1 MTKRPIFFLC
11 ILILGSTA
19 LFAQKEEISKITITG
34 YVTDTLSGRGIE
46 YPTVALFNDS
56 LRLIKAVAGGV
67 DGKFTIDAPRP
78 GKYILSASMLG
89 YTNSKNELVVE
100 KGSGK
105 IDVGKVYIKEGLQIA
120 EVTVTAVKP
129 LIKNEPD
136 KLTYNIDADPQAAN
150 SAVVDIL
157 RKVPMLSV
165 DGDDNVRLNGETN
178 FKVLVNGRSSGMMV
192 KNFKDAIKSMPASSI
207 KSVEVITNP
216 PVKYDAEGI
225 GGIINI
231 ITNRK
236 PLGGYNGSLNAGANT
251 RGGYNAGG
259 YISAQ
264 LGKFALSTNYYQG
277 LFKMKGSILT
287 NESENFVNDEFRFSN
302 SSGGSNSSS
311 QFSSLGVE
319 ASYEID
325 SLNLITLSGWGYVG
339 NSTNTGTTVFSAYNI
354 NNILT
359 RKYSNISESV
369 NGFGTGSGVLS
380 YQKTFKKP
388 DQNLTFSYSIDWNP
402 MLTEVTN
409 TIDPELNY
417 SGYEQHSKNNAYGV
431 EHTVQADYYN
441 PVTKKHFFET
451 GLKYILRTNTS
462 DTKVERYDYNL
473 EQWYEDNSR
482 VNDLNYNQHIG
493 SFYGGYVFKHK
504 SMTAKGG
511 FRAEYTLNDGVS
523 VSSDGETPFTNK
535 QFDVVPYVNF
545 SFMLKKGHMISAAFT
560 QRLNRPGIYYLNPY
574 VNDSD
579 PMNISYGNPD
589 LKTVRRNSLNIG
601 WRKSSQKWTLGL
613 NLSGDH
619 TRNNI
624 ENIRRVQTSGVTV
637 STYENIGKNQSA
649 RLNVNFSYRAGEKF
663 NVYLNGALSYLN
675 ISSQELN
682 LSNEGVSYN
691 GGLGFSLGLWKK
703 ATFNMNAYVYGG
715 NITLQSRYPVN
726 YASSIGFSQRFL
738 KDKLT
743 FSINVTEPL
752 TATKTYTFDSVD
764 PTYKMHSRAVT
775 FQRAGNFSLY
785 WRFGKFNAT
794 VKKARRTANDDKLS
808 GGGAAATGG
817 TTTP

>member
-1 MTKRPIFFLC
+1 MTRRTYLLLC
-11 ILILGSTA
+11 ILILGSSA
-19 LFAQKEEISKITITG
+19 LFAQKEKSEKITITG
-34 YVTDTLSGRGIE
+34 YVKDSLSGREVE

-67 DGKFTIDAPRP
+67 DGKFLLEAPGP
-78 GKYILSASMLG
+78 GKYVLSASMLG
-89 YTNSKNELVVE
+89 YTNSRNDLILDNSQNRVDA
-100 KGSGK
+100 GN
-105 IDVGKVYIKEGLQIA
+105 IYISEGLQIA
-120 EVTVTAVKP
+120 EVTVTAVMP

-136 KLTYNIDADPQAAN
+136 KLTYNLDADPQTAN
-150 SAVVDIL
+150 SAIVDIL

-165 DGDDNVRLNGETN
+165 DGEDNVRLNGETN

-207 KSVEVITNP
+207 KSIEVITNP

-236 PLGGYNGSLNAGANT
+236 SVGGYNGSLNAGANT

-277 LFKMKGSILT
+277 KFRMKGNQL
-287 NESENFVNDEFRFSN
+287 NMESENFVNDEFRYSN
-302 SSGGSNSSS
+302 STGGSDSNSDV
-311 QFSSLGVE
+311 SSLGLE

-325 SLNLITLSGWGYVG
+325 SLNLITISGWGYIG
-339 NSTNTGTTVFSAYNI
+339 DSKNTGTTVFSAFNV
-354 NNILT
+354 NNQLT
-359 RKYSNISESV
+359 RKYSNISESIT
-369 NGFGTGSGVLS
+369 GFGTGSGVLS
-380 YQKTFKKP
+380 YQKSFKKP

-402 MLTEVTN
+402 MLSEVTN

-417 SGYEQHSKNNAYGV
+417 SGYEQHSKNRAYGT
-431 EHTVQADYYN
+431 EHTIQADYYN

-451 GLKYILRTNTS
+451 GIKYILRTNTS
-462 DTKVERYDYNL
+462 DTKVERFNYAT
-473 EQWYEDNSR
+473 EQWEEDNSR
-482 VNDLNYNQHIG
+482 VNDLNYDQHIG

-523 VSSDGETPFTNK
+523 ISSDGETPFTNK

-579 PMNISYGNPD
+579 PMNISFGNPD
-589 LKTVRRNSLNIG
+589 LKTVRRNSLNFG

-624 ENIRRVQTSGVTV
+624 ENIRRVQSSGVTV
-637 STYENIGKNQSA
+637 STYENIGKNQSV
-649 RLNVNFSYRAGEKF
+649 RLNTNFSYRAGEKL
-663 NVYLNGALSYLN
+663 NVYLNGAISYIN
-675 ISSQELN
+675 IYSQELN
-682 LSNEGVSYN
+682 LSNDGISYN
-691 GGLGFSLGLWKK
+691 GGLGFSVGLWKK
-703 ATFNMNAYVYGG
+703 ATLNMNAYVYGG

-726 YASSIGFSQRFL
+726 YASSVGFSQRFF

-752 TATKTYTFDSVD
+752 TATKVYTFDSVD
-764 PTYKMHSRAVT
+764 PTYRMHTRAVT

-794 VKKARRTANDDKLS
+794 VKKARRSANDDKLS
-808 GGGAAATGG
+808 GGAAASTGG
-817 TTTP
+817 NTTP